1 MNKNLYMYSNK
12 KRLKKNLHNQ
22 SQLHN
27 TSYSFAFDPTIFN
40 SFSSFIEFLLAKS
53 ILYDGQRGQILNI
66 QYNYKHGQSYW
77 NTNTDHMAETTTFL
91 FPWCCC
97 YGDDLTDLLAMI
109 LCRIMSV
116 VMRLPLSTVL
126 NIPLCLGTC

>member
-12 KRLKKNLHNQ
+12 KRLKKDLHNQ

-53 ILYDGQRGQILNI
+53 ILYDGQRGQILSLQYISMGNHIGI
-66 QYNYKHGQSYW
+66 Q
-77 NTNTDHMAETTTFL
+77 NTDHMAETIKFL